1 MGAFAGAVLLQPAPD
16 FLTAP
21 QLHTTGTARDHTAN
35 TTTFDFDYTLNG
47 AVLYP
52 AGVPVPTTE
61 HTRQLIADG
70 VAGTTAGP
78 QA

>member
-1 MGAFAGAVLLQPAPD
+1 M
-16 FLTAP
+16 
-21 QLHTTGTARDHTAN
+21 N
-35 TTTFDFDYTLNG
+35 KSTTTFAFDYTLNG
-47 AVLYP
+47 EVLYP

-70 VAGTTAGP
+70 VAGEITEP